1 MPTEQQDSHP
11 QPSDVD
17 QLLKT
22 FQSRAESNISPS
34 KPSTLNMIKSKE
46 YKEFPMKEKLPN
58 INKYIILKEFQL
70 REQSQII
77 MLSKLKSNTF
87 QRKSNKLL
95 SNMNQLREPG
105 KEFNTYQLR
114 LKLFTIQREKNT
126 SQAQADTFKPAT
138 LLAQLLSTQQH
149 YLPQLP
155 PIKPSKLQLP
165 LHQLIK
171 LLVLAVVLVHTRLV
185 DIQLADM
192 LPELVQA

>member
-1 MPTEQQDSHP
+1 
-11 QPSDVD
+11 
-17 QLLKT
+17 
-22 FQSRAESNISPS
+22 
-34 KPSTLNMIKSKE
+34 
-46 YKEFPMKEKLPN
+46 
-58 INKYIILKEFQL
+58 
-70 REQSQII
+70 
-77 MLSKLKSNTF
+77 
-87 QRKSNKLL
+87 
-95 SNMNQLREPG
+95 MNQLREPG

-171 LLVLAVVLVHTRLV
+171 LLVVAVVLVHTRLV

-192 LPELVQA
+192 LPELVQARFLVAQLQVIKLAPILLVDIQPVDMLLELVQEIFLVDQPQEQLSIQPQLLEVKVLLQEPMELDQIMPTHQEDH

>member
-1 MPTEQQDSHP
+1 
-11 QPSDVD
+11 
-17 QLLKT
+17 
-22 FQSRAESNISPS
+22 
-34 KPSTLNMIKSKE
+34 MIKWKE
-46 YKEFPMKEKLPN
+46 YKEYPMKEKLPN
-58 INKYIILKEFQL
+58 INKYIILKESQL
-70 REQSQII
+70 REQSLII
-77 MLSKLKSNTF
+77 MLLKLKSNTF

-105 KEFNTYQLR
+105 KEFNIYQLR

-138 LLAQLLSTQQH
+138 PLAQLLSTQQH
-149 YLPQLP
+149 YLQLP

-185 DIQLADM
+185 DIQLVDM
-192 LPELVQA
+192 LLELVEA